1 MQLTEH
7 TRELVVPN
15 VTRRFGRPFRIE
27 EVALTELEIVHR
39 LNLEIFE
46 EQRIIN
52 TFDREDIVVLLA
64 YVGDAPVAFK
74 IGYRENRFTFYSAK
88 GGVLDAYRRCGIARA
103 LLFEMMERARERGY
117 RRFAFDTFPNRHAG
131 MAIMGFMQGFRL
143 VKADYNPM
151 YKDYRLRLEKKL

>member
-1 MQLTEH
+1 MQLTEQ
-7 TRELVVPN
+7 TRELVIPN
-15 VTRRFGRPFRIE
+15 VTRRFGRPFRID
-27 EVALTELEIVHR
+27 EVDLSDLETLHR
-39 LNLEIFE
+39 LNLAIFE

-52 TFDREDIVVLLA
+52 TFDREDLLVLLA
-64 YVGDAPVAFK
+64 YVGDVPVGFK
-74 IGYRENRFTFYSAK
+74 VGYRENRFTFYSAK
-88 GGVLDAYRRCGIARA
+88 GGVLDEYRRCGIARA

-131 MAIMGFMQGFRL
+131 MAIMGFVHGFRL

>member
-7 TRELVVPN
+7 TREHVAPLVAE
-15 VTRRFGRPFRIE
+15 RFGQPLRID
-27 EVALTELEIVHR
+27 EVDVSDLEIVHR
-39 LNLEIFE
+39 LNVAIFD

-52 TFDREDIVVLLA
+52 TFDREDLLVLLA
-64 YVGDAPVAFK
+64 SVGNVPVAFK
-74 IGYRENRFTFYSAK
+74 VGYRENRMTFYSAK
-88 GGVLDAYRRCGIARA
+88 GGVLGEYRRCGIARA

-117 RRFAFDTFPNRHAG
+117 KRFAYDTFPNRHAG
-131 MAIMGFMQGFRL
+131 MAILGFLQGFRL

>member
-7 TRELVVPN
+7 TRELVAPN
-15 VTRRFGRPFRIE
+15 VARRFGGPFRID
-27 EVALTELEIVHR
+27 EVNLSELETIHR
-39 LNLEIFE
+39 LNLAIFN

-52 TFDREDIVVLLA
+52 TFDREDILVLLA
-64 YVGDAPVAFK
+64 SVGDAPVAFK

-88 GGVLDAYRRCGIARA
+88 GGVLDEYRRCGIARA
-103 LLFEMMERARERGY
+103 LLVEMMERARERGY
-117 RRFAFDTFPNRHAG
+117 KRFAYDTFPNRHAG
-131 MAIMGFMQGFRL
+131 MAIMGFIEGFRL